1 MCSVR
6 TERTQERQQRR
17 LAILLTLALVCVGL
31 GVMNLLRQQAFQL
44 PGDGVF
50 WTDTPSGVQ
59 ARFVE
64 LEGPAAR
71 AGLRVGDVLRSIN
84 AGSVGSAEQAAR
96 RVFDIGIGGH
106 AAYQVFRSG
115 TPLNFDILV
124 EAQPRPVTVRAFLQ
138 FVGALYLLLGLFVV
152 WRRSE
157 AARATHFYLYCLAS
171 FVLFTFSYTGEL
183 DTPDWVIYWSSV
195 AAMLLQP
202 ALFAH
207 FCLSYP
213 AWENRAERAGL
224 TRRRLLVAIYG
235 SAMLLA
241 AFHVAVALGFLRFAA
256 PLSELRWLL
265 DRLAMGYLVLM
276 YLTGIVLLASAHRRA
291 STRLVSKQI
300 AWVFG
305 SALCALGPFAVAYGI
320 PYFLGHLPNA
330 WMNLSALSL
339 VLLPL
344 GMAYSIVRHRLLDV
358 EIALGRGFAYTLA
371 TGALVGL
378 YLGVAAL
385 GGGFFREYFP
395 AAGTVGLVVAVI
407 ATGLLFQPLQRWIQ
421 GRVDRYFLRRRYD
434 YREALLRFGREL
446 STQTDLNK
454 MISSLLARLAETLEV
469 RRAAIFVPGDP
480 ESGSYVLRGAVGLGE
495 TNGSETTWDLAYLG
509 CLESGNAPLTTKKR
523 DRLFFPGWEQEIEQ
537 ELGASKP
544 SWQETIR
551 ELQLSYYFPCLA
563 QNRLAAVLAL
573 GKTQG
578 GELLSEEDAA
588 LVETLAGY
596 VAAAIDNVRLF
607 ESLAAKAKQFED
619 LQQFSENILE
629 SINVGLL
636 AVDLDDRVQSVNTPL
651 ELMYPLPFRQCRG
664 KKLEEIFPADL
675 MAEFVRSRDDAG
687 IHTIYRRRV
696 RLEGGQEKVLNIAVA
711 PLLSKNCDWIGRL
724 IIFDDVTD
732 RVALEAQLVQAEKLS
747 SVGLLAAG
755 VAHEVNTPLT
765 VISTQAQMLAKQM
778 PPSDRNFK
786 VVEKI
791 IRQTFRASEIIN
803 SLLNFSRTKGA
814 SFSAVEMNK
823 IISETLLLLDHQLK
837 TSRIEVETHLEPGLP
852 FVHGNSDKLQQVFL
866 NLFLNAKDAMP
877 EGGQLRVTSWTEDS
891 RVRIEIRDNG
901 VGIPPEHLRRIYD
914 PFFTTKGPG
923 RGTGLGLAVSYG
935 IIHEHSGKISA
946 ESRPSLGTRF
956 DLEFPV
962 LRKPVHA

>member
-1 MCSVR
+1 VR

-17 LAILLTLALVCVGL
+17 VTILLALTLAFVAL
-31 GVMNLLRQQAFQL
+31 GAMNLRRQQAFHL

-50 WTDTPSGVQ
+50 WTDTANGVQ
-59 ARFVE
+59 ARLVE
-64 LEGPAAR
+64 PNGPAAR
-71 AGLRVGDVLRSIN
+71 AGLRTGDVLDRIN
-84 AGSVGSAEQAAR
+84 AETISTADQAAR
-96 RVFDIGIGGH
+96 RVFLTGVGGR
-106 AAYQVFRSG
+106 ATYQVLRAG
-115 TPLNFDILV
+115 APLSFEIV
-124 EAQPRPVTVRAFLQ
+124 VGPQPRPVTVRTFLQ
-138 FVGALYLLLGLFVV
+138 FVGALYLLLGLFVL
-152 WRRSE
+152 WRRLR

-171 FVLFTFSYTGEL
+171 FALFTFSYTGEL
-183 DTPDWVIYWSSV
+183 DALDWTIYWSSV
-195 AAMLLQP
+195 AALLIQP

-213 AWENRAERAGL
+213 AWENRAEGAAL
-224 TRRRLLVAIYG
+224 TRRRVLFAIYG
-235 SAMLLA
+235 SGGLLA
-241 AFHVAVALGFLRFAA
+241 ALHLAVALGFLRFAA

-265 DRLAMGYLVLM
+265 DRLEMGYLVLM
-276 YLTGIVLLASAHRRA
+276 YLTGIVLLAAAHRLA
-291 STRLVSKQI
+291 STRLVSKQV

-305 SALCALGPFAVAYGI
+305 SALCALGPFAAGYGI
-320 PYFLGHLPNA
+320 PYFMGHLPNA

-339 VLLPL
+339 ILLPL

-358 EIALGRGFAYTLA
+358 EVALGRGFAYTLA

-421 GRVDRYFLRRRYD
+421 GRVDQYFLRRRYD

-446 STQTDLNK
+446 SSQTNLDR
-454 MISSLLARLAETLEV
+454 MIASLLERLAQTLDV
-469 RRAAIFVPGDP
+469 SRAAIFVPADS
-480 ESGSYVLRGAVGLGE
+480 ESGSFVLRGAVGLG
-495 TNGSETTWDLAYLG
+495 NVSHAHAAWDLGYLG
-509 CLESGNAPLTTKKR
+509 RLESENAPKR
-523 DRLFFPGWEQEIEQ
+523 DRLFFPGWDHEIEQ
-537 ELGASKP
+537 ELNAGNA

-551 ELQLSYYFPCLA
+551 ELQLSYYFPCRA
-563 QNRLAAVLAL
+563 QNRLTAVLAL
-573 GKTQG
+573 GKTAG

-596 VAAAIDNVRLF
+596 VAAAMDNVRLY

-636 AVDLDDRVQSVNTPL
+636 AVDLDDRVQSLNTPL
-651 ELMYPLPFRQCRG
+651 ELMYPLPFRQCAGR
-664 KKLEEIFPADL
+664 KLEEIFPADL

-687 IHTIYRRRV
+687 IHTIYRYRS
-696 RLEGGQEKVLNIAVA
+696 RLESGQEKVLNIAIA
-711 PLLSKNCDWIGRL
+711 PLLSKNCEWIGRL

-732 RVALEAQLVQAEKLS
+732 RVTLEAQLAQAEKLS

-778 PPSDRNFK
+778 PSSDKNFK

-791 IRQTFRASEIIN
+791 IRQTFRASEIVN

-814 SFSAVEMNK
+814 SLAPVELNK
-823 IISETLLLLDHQLK
+823 VISETLLLLEHQLR
-837 TSRIEVETHLEPGLP
+837 TSRVEVETHLEPGLP

-877 EGGQLRVTSWTEDS
+877 EGGQLRVTSWAEDS
-891 RVRIEIRDNG
+891 RVRIEIRDTG
-901 VGIPPEHLRRIYD
+901 VGIPPEDLRRIYD

-923 RGTGLGLAVSYG
+923 RGTGLGLAICYG
-935 IIHEHSGKISA
+935 IIHEHAGKISA
-946 ESRPSLGTRF
+946 ESRPGLGTRF